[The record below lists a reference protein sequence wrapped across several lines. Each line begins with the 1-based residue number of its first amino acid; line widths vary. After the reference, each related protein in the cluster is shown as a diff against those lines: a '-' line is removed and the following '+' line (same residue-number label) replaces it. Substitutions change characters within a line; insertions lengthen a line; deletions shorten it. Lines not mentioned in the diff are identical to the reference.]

1 MPQVIDSSEI
11 GYEVVTTSQ
20 NFTSSDLSVEV
31 NLNAPTGKVVVGAG
45 AAATGSIP
53 DFRIITSQ
61 PLLTSGKATG
71 WKIGGGG
78 TPSGSWSLTVYAV
91 CITA

>member
-1 MPQVIDSSEI
+1 LPQVIDSSEI
-11 GYEVVTTSQ
+11 GYEVVSTTET
-20 NFTSSDLSVEV
+20 FLSSDNAVEL
-31 NLNAPTGKVVVGAG
+31 NLTAPAGKVVVGAG
-45 AAATGSIP
+45 AMATVP
-53 DFRIITSQ
+53 NFRLITSQ
-61 PLLTSGKATG
+61 PLLTDGKATG